1 VGGAAWIRFQI
12 FGGGLLSSRLERK
25 SFAEFLLHCNFRFRM
40 NSLNIGPIRGVNF
53 YDQTAILLLMI
64 LNWLVS

>member
-1 VGGAAWIRFQI
+1 MTWE
-12 FGGGLLSSRLERK
+12 LKRK
-25 SFAEFLLHCNFRFRM
+25 SFVEFLLDCNFRFRM
-40 NSLNIGPIRGVNF
+40 SPLNIGPIRGVNF

>member
-1 VGGAAWIRFQI
+1 VGGAWIRFQI
-12 FGGGLLSSRLERK
+12 FRGGLLSRRLERK
-25 SFAEFLLHCNFRFRM
+25 SFAEFLLDCNFRLRM
-40 NSLNIGPIRGVNF
+40 KLPNIGSIRGVNF